1 MIILHDVYYT
11 YIIHIYYI
19 YIYKNIYC
27 TYIIHIHTL
36 DYTYFKVNYKLVAVN
51 LSKQKALDADLRAI
65 QQIVFQEV
73 AGGADTAKLR
83 LYTILE
89 K

>member
-11 YIIHIYYI
+11 YIIH
-19 YIYKNIYC
+19 IYC

>member
-1 MIILHDVYYT
+1 MMF
-11 YIIHIYYI
+11 IIHILFIYII